1 MDTIFVTEKLIL
13 HAEKEQLLG
22 ISFWDELGS
31 DCCKLHAQ
39 TLSEPVPI
47 KNLKNAIDLYM
58 EDDEKEI
65 NEKNIELARDW
76 VTRELAYCILTGRSV
91 EFHSLNGGADLK
103 IQISKCGKNAYQI
116 IPVSTTVQFYMKIWE
131 VMNTL
136 RQDIMNNFPNL
147 EQEYKTWGNNM
158 SKALKCD
165 RCGKFFELKDMDEKY
180 GDRERIYHITTDIYS
195 PRSCGMDLCPECY
208 GKLENGWR

>member
-22 ISFWDELGS
+22 ISFWDELSS
-31 DCCKLHAQ
+31 DCCKLHTQ

-58 EDDEKEI
+58 DDEKEI
-65 NEKNIELARDW
+65 NEKNMEFARDW
-76 VTRELAYCILTGRSV
+76 VMRELSYCILNGWAVT
-91 EFHSLNGGADLK
+91 FHPLNGGANLL
-103 IQISKCGKNAYQI
+103 IQISKCGKNSYQI

-131 VMNTL
+131 VMDNL

-147 EQEYKTWGNNM
+147 EQECKTW
-158 SKALKCD
+158 
-165 RCGKFFELKDMDEKY
+165 
-180 GDRERIYHITTDIYS
+180 RE
-195 PRSCGMDLCPECY
+195 
-208 GKLENGWR
+208 

>member
-22 ISFWDELGS
+22 ISFWNELSS
-31 DCCKLHAQ
+31 DCCKLHTQ

-58 EDDEKEI
+58 KDYEKEI
-65 NEKNIELARDW
+65 NEKNMELARDW
-76 VTRELAYCILTGRSV
+76 VVRELTYCILTGWSV
-91 EFHSLNGGADLK
+91 EFHSLNGGANLR

-131 VMNTL
+131 VINTL
-136 RQDIMNNFPNL
+136 RQDIMEEFPVL
-147 EQEYKTWGNNM
+147 E
-158 SKALKCD
+158 
-165 RCGKFFELKDMDEKY
+165 
-180 GDRERIYHITTDIYS
+180 
-195 PRSCGMDLCPECY
+195 
-208 GKLENGWR
+208 

>member
-13 HAEKEQLLG
+13 HAKKEQLLG
-22 ISFWDELGS
+22 ISFWDELSS

-58 EDDEKEI
+58 DDDEKEI
-65 NEKNIELARDW
+65 NEKKMKLARGW
-76 VTRELAYCILTGRSV
+76 AMRELEHCILTGWSV
-91 EFHSLNGGADLK
+91 EFHSRNGGADLR
-103 IQISKCGKNAYQI
+103 IQISKCGKSSYQI

-131 VMNTL
+131 VMNNL

-147 EQEYKTWGNNM
+147 EQEYKAW
-158 SKALKCD
+158 
-165 RCGKFFELKDMDEKY
+165 
-180 GDRERIYHITTDIYS
+180 RE
-195 PRSCGMDLCPECY
+195 
-208 GKLENGWR
+208 

>member
-22 ISFWDELGS
+22 ISFWDELSS
-31 DCCKLHAQ
+31 DCCKLHTQ

-65 NEKNIELARDW
+65 NEKNIEFARGW
-76 VTRELAYCILTGRSV
+76 VVRELSYYILTGWAV
-91 EFHSLNGGADLK
+91 EFCPLNGGADLK
-103 IQISKCGKNAYQI
+103 IQISKREKSSYQI

-131 VMNTL
+131 VMNNL
-136 RQDIMNNFPNL
+136 RQDIMEELPNL
-147 EQEYKTWGNNM
+147 EQ
-158 SKALKCD
+158 
-165 RCGKFFELKDMDEKY
+165 
-180 GDRERIYHITTDIYS
+180 
-195 PRSCGMDLCPECY
+195 
-208 GKLENGWR
+208 